1 MKQLLKNR
9 TAAIIIT
16 AVVILL
22 STLLGSHRSLIAAAY
37 PAERYF
43 IEGEDGYSIQ
53 RDLDTREWLANN
65 LLVVAARYLLLDDT
79 MLLDLQDAITA
90 LQQANTISEKS
101 AANQQLTAVTERMD
115 LYLQEYPLSTA
126 DERYRI
132 NIRTDLASCN
142 QTISHNEYNQMALKY
157 NTEVLGKFPANVLKQ
172 ITGVPDL
179 ETF

>member
-37 PAERYF
+37 RYF

-53 RDLDTREWLANN
+53 RDLDTREGLANN
-65 LLVVAARYLLLDDT
+65 LLVVAERYLLLDDT